1 MCKVVGIITRFF
13 ITVFFR
19 DPVMMRSLKI
29 ELFWD
34 NCDKPGVS
42 APFGDFFCFP
52 LPSRTRALCFILD
65 WISISLITLQQGL
78 ADASCLRV
86 GAIIES
92 LLSIFESTVII
103 GENLQLDSRLISI
116 RGREVSRGGTLRV

>member
-1 MCKVVGIITRFF
+1 MCKVVGITTRFF

-42 APFGDFFCFP
+42 APFGDFFCSTLGRNRAFVSELFSKP
-52 LPSRTRALCFILD
+52 ESRSYDCFIPMPFRKAARM
-65 WISISLITLQQGL
+65 T
-78 ADASCLRV
+78 V
-86 GAIIES
+86 TNES
-92 LLSIFESTVII
+92 DRDIP
-103 GENLQLDSRLISI
+103 
-116 RGREVSRGGTLRV
+116 